1 MAAAGL
7 PRGMWN
13 VESLVATCEL
23 FRDLV
28 PRPGLELGPPA
39 VGVRSLSHPTTR
51 EVPYSANFLIQTVQI
66 LAPGSSVAKNPL
78 GSAGYVGLIAGSGR
92 SPGEGSDSP
101 LQYSCLGNP
110 VDGRTWQVT
119 THGVA
124 KVRHRLSN

>member
-39 VGVRSLSHPTTR
+39 VGVRSPSHLTTR
-51 EVPYSANFLIQTVQI
+51 EVPYSANFLIQTVHT
-66 LAPGSSVAKNPL
+66 LASLVAQWQKTYLAVL
-78 GSAGYVGLIAGSGR
+78 GMWV
-92 SPGEGSDSP
+92 
-101 LQYSCLGNP
+101 
-110 VDGRTWQVT
+110 
-119 THGVA
+119 
-124 KVRHRLSN
+124 